1 MQCKTCGAGD
11 KVEIA
16 ARTTGRR
23 DGAGITRCHRLECG
37 HAWHVVS
44 PTADARASGAD
55 RLEAAEP
62 MPCTC
67 GEIATVNRL
76 IAEGRHHAALGKDL
90 TEDVFSRWLEQVL
103 EALDGIPA
111 ESSAPSLVRSAETA
125 AKSQTSGMNKK
136 MSNLNELLGRAI
148 KAVS

>member
-16 ARTTGRR
+16 AKTTGR

-44 PTADARASGAD
+44 PATDARAPGAD
-55 RLEAAEP
+55 GLQGAEP
-62 MPCTC
+62 APCTC
-67 GEIATVNRL
+67 GEIATVNSL
-76 IAEGRHHAALGKDL
+76 LAEGRHHAALGENL
-90 TEDVFSRWLEQVL
+90 TEDAFRQWLEQVL
-103 EALDGIPA
+103 QALDGIPA
-111 ESSAPSLVRSAETA
+111 ESSAPSLARSAATA
-125 AKSQTSGMNKK
+125 AKSQTSGMSKK
-136 MSNLNELLGRAI
+136 MSDLNKLLGRAI

>member
-1 MQCKTCGAGD
+1 MQCRTCGAGD
-11 KVEIA
+11 KVEVA
-16 ARTTGRR
+16 ARTTGRNES
-23 DGAGITRCHRLECG
+23 GVTRCHRLECG

-44 PTADARASGAD
+44 PTMEERASMADGLEGA
-55 RLEAAEP
+55 APA
-62 MPCTC
+62 PCTC

-76 IAEGRHHAALGKDL
+76 LVEGRQHAALGEDL
-90 TEDVFSRWLEQVL
+90 TEDVFRRWLEQVL

-111 ESSAPSLVRSAETA
+111 ESSGPSLVRSAAIA
-125 AKSQTSGMNKK
+125 AKSQTTSMSKK